1 MQQVARPRSQE
12 RLVKVERWARSW
24 YLVGNGPAYLLF
36 CSEERRVIHL
46 TSDLELLPR
55 NFREALKG
63 FRAIENGKLTPLVQA
78 LCLINTASFYSPLRS
93 NEELNEDFY
102 RCVQASMDILK
113 EIEHLVGQLPDEDS
127 FKVQLAR
134 FTSLIKA
141 ARRFVLS
148 QIEAYGTSQFEVSWD
163 DERGKSRW
171 LDCHGDEVLIS
182 DYWDLPGPKRAFRC
196 VPRSPIAR
204 CVLDLWT
211 REQTERGGNQFTS
224 LYYIPTRKEL
234 RRAFCTDESAITKMC
249 RAEGFGWL
257 PRAPRRHRAGLP
269 KRLRET

>member
-1 MQQVARPRSQE
+1 MPQATRATSPSQP
-12 RLVKVERWARSW
+12 VKVERWARSW

-36 CSEERRVIHL
+36 RSEDQRVLHL

-63 FRAIENGKLTPLVQA
+63 FRAIEKGKLTPLVQA
-78 LCLINTASFYSPLRS
+78 LCLINTASFYSPLRA
-93 NEELNEDFY
+93 NEGPDEDFY
-102 RCVQASMDILK
+102 RCAQASMDILK
-113 EIEHLVGQLPDEDS
+113 EIEHLVGQVPDEDS
-127 FKVQLAR
+127 FKVRLAR

-148 QIEAYGTSQFEVSWD
+148 QIEHYGTSQFEVSWD
-163 DERGKSRW
+163 DERRKSCL

-182 DYWDLPGPKRAFRC
+182 DYWDLPGPKRVFRC
-196 VPRSPIAR
+196 VPRSPIAS

-211 REQTERGGNQFTS
+211 FEQTERGGNRFTS

-234 RRAFCTDESAITKMC
+234 RRAFCTDEPAITKMC

-257 PRAPRRHRAGLP
+257 PRARA
-269 KRLRET
+269 RLC